1 MPKKVALV
9 IDPGV
14 DGAFTLATALRAPN
28 LEVLAVAAAGGAMP
42 PEVATQQ
49 LYQLLELFDPP
60 RLPRVGAALP
70 TPISAESAPPW
81 LGGSFAGIVPASR
94 GLCNLH
100 PADKVLADEVLRH
113 KGEVTIL
120 LQGPHTALAV
130 GGDRHPD
137 MVRHLRSLFVVG
149 GALQVPGNAGPVA
162 EFTFYADPTSARQ
175 VLRSGVPIT
184 LLPLDVGCQAIFAPA
199 DIEQF
204 LAGNTA
210 VQITLRKLL
219 PLGLRAMADGCGIE
233 GLQLAGMVAVVLVA
247 EPGLAKCRPIT
258 VDVETQGQLTRG
270 MTVVDR
276 RPRRSSPNVD
286 CVYEVDWAGIRAFL
300 QRIFRD

>member
-1 MPKKVALV
+1 MPKKIALV

-14 DGAFTLATALRAPN
+14 DGAFALATALRAPN
-28 LEVLAVAAAGGAMP
+28 LDVLAVAAAGGAMP

-70 TPISAESAPPW
+70 TPAVSEAAPPW
-81 LGGSFAGIVPASR
+81 LGNSFAGMVPASR
-94 GLCNLH
+94 GLCNPH

-113 KGEVTIL
+113 KGEITVV

-130 GGDRHPD
+130 GCDRHPD
-137 MVRHLRSLFVVG
+137 MVRNLRSIFVVG
-149 GALQVPGNAGPVA
+149 GALQTPGNAGSVA
-162 EFTFYADPTSARQ
+162 EFNFYADPTAARQ
-175 VLRSGVPIT
+175 VLRCGLPVT
-184 LLPLDVGCQAIFAPA
+184 LLPLDVGCQAVFAPA
-199 DIEQF
+199 DVEQF

-210 VQITLRKLL
+210 VQVTLRKLL
-219 PLGLRAMADGCGIE
+219 PVGLRAMADGCGVE
-233 GLQLAGMVAVVLVA
+233 GLQLAGMVAVVLAA
-247 EPGLAKCRPIT
+247 EPGLAKCRPLT

-276 RPRRSSPNVD
+276 RQRRAAPNVE
-286 CVYEVDWAGIRAFL
+286 CVVEVDWAGIRAFL
-300 QRIFRD
+300 QRIFHD